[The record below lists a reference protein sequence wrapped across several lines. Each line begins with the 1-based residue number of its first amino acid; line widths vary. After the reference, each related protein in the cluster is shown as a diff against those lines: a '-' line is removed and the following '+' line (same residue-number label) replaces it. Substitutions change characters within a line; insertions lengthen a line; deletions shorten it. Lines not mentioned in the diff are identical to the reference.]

1 MCAGSTAKI
10 KSLSLVTDGSREAFD
25 AYALFR
31 RSFSEQGTQPDPPVP
46 PHMEFLIDRQG
57 YVRARW
63 IPRDGPGWDK
73 MDNLFRD
80 IDRLNQETPSAPAPD
95 DHVH

>member
-1 MCAGSTAKI
+1 LSEVRGLDAKI

-25 AYALFR
+25 AYALYR

-57 YVRARW
+57 LCARALDSARRRGLGQAGKSFSRRRSAEPRKAVRA
-63 IPRDGPGWDK
+63 GAG
-73 MDNLFRD
+73 
-80 IDRLNQETPSAPAPD
+80 
-95 DHVH
+95 